1 MQIQRFL
8 FIVAIAL
15 YSIFFPSQT
24 FADTENSVSTNESVF
39 EKVGDIGEKR
49 ASELGITTP
58 FKEKVKI
65 NGQTVLFTESLYD
78 GSSIHL
84 AFLIKPDNKNNA
96 NLSNGFW
103 DDIIFTRNGKR
114 LMLDGMGARGKS
126 LDNGDYAGTATI
138 KLHEGVPDSFMLGI
152 TSSHTDRSWYVEVP
166 IKLKGE
172 RTTFPV
178 NETKRWRALDLT
190 YDKITFFPTSTEI
203 SFRYMI
209 DEERIRNTSIGLNV
223 YDNQGRILQPLS
235 GGGGGRPAKN
245 GQVLVTSSYYFE
257 PLDNL
262 PKSVTVK
269 PYLLRTGSY
278 KPETVR
284 KKWEGKGFT
293 LSQGDIGALNV
304 INVENKDGL
313 LTITYQI
320 EGDRDYSQATAVWVE
335 DTDGKRYPNTHP
347 PKRLEGGKNKYK
359 MTFSSVDHL
368 DDIYI
373 GTSHLRSIK
382 YIDELEHT
390 IKLTN
395 YGESAKN

>member
-1 MQIQRFL
+1 MQIQNFL
-8 FIVAIAL
+8 IVAIAVIAL
-15 YSIFFPSQT
+15 SYSISFQSKA
-24 FADTENSVSTNESVF
+24 FAYTENSVSTTASVF

-58 FKEKVKI
+58 LKEKVKI
-65 NGQTVLFTESLYD
+65 NGQMVLFTESLYD

-96 NLSNGFW
+96 KLSNGFW

-114 LMLDGMGARGKS
+114 LMLDGMGARGKQ
-126 LDNGDYAGTATI
+126 LDNGEYAGTVNI
-138 KLHEGVPDSFMLGI
+138 KLREDVPDSFMLGI
-152 TSSHTDRSWYVEVP
+152 TSSDTDQSWHVEVP

-172 RTTFPV
+172 STTFPV
-178 NETKRWRALDLT
+178 NETKRWKELNLT

-203 SFRYMI
+203 SFRYII
-209 DEERIRNTSIGLNV
+209 DEKHIRNTSIGLNV
-223 YDNQGRILQPLS
+223 SDNKGRILQPLS
-235 GGGGGRPAKN
+235 GGAGGRPAKN
-245 GQVLVTSSYYFE
+245 GKVLVTSNYYFE
-257 PLDNL
+257 PSDNI
-262 PKSVTVK
+262 PKSLTVK

-304 INVENKDGL
+304 INVENTDGL

-320 EGDRDYSQATAVWVE
+320 EGDRDYSQATAIWVE

-347 PKRLEGGKNKYK
+347 PKRLEGGKNKYQ

-368 DDIYI
+368 NDIYI
-373 GTSHLRSIK
+373 GTSHLRSMN
-382 YIDELEHT
+382 YINELENT
-390 IKLTN
+390 IKLEN
-395 YGESAKN
+395 